1 MLQIWYKFNLIYQ
14 ITIFFFVRRVIVRY
28 IFKKLESYFMV
39 QGLKDLETR
48 YIILYIIIIML
59 FIEILEDFPVC
70 VLVTAHFCV
79 VYLLFNISSFVLIWT
94 AGGCE
99 CKVDGVAQVNIQQS
113 FVFKVT
119 VFVSSLSF
127 F

>member
-14 ITIFFFVRRVIVRY
+14 ITIFFFFVRRVIVRY

-59 FIEILEDFPVC
+59 FIENPGGFSGLCSSHCTFLC
-70 VLVTAHFCV
+70 C
-79 VYLLFNISSFVLIWT
+79 LFTI
-94 AGGCE
+94 
-99 CKVDGVAQVNIQQS
+99 
-113 FVFKVT
+113 
-119 VFVSSLSF
+119 
-127 F
+127 